1 MRFKAVLLV
10 LLGLMFVANPA
21 PSVAGANIQAG
32 KSTVISPAIAPYR
45 MAQLK
50 LSLGLSKDDARQ
62 LLFQNGF
69 RKIQISR
76 ETFKNVHAEACLRGL
91 RYQVKVRRLSG
102 KVIRGDQIGRCRPA
116 RPTVDA
122 QQVAAILRSQGLDKI
137 SVSPLSRGRFVAKA
151 CDFNQRVRLDVDPYG
166 EVLQRSITGRCQR
179 GPNIAE
185 IRQQLR
191 QDGFTKIQMVNKNQG
206 RLVAEAC
213 FEGDKFRLRLA
224 ADGRIQRRTIIGAC
238 ARPIG
243 PGNITKRLRDLGYRQ
258 IKVTDNQLPV
268 YQAEACRQNSL
279 IRIRMNRFGEVISTS
294 RLGQCAPPLTRQQVV
309 AMLQQRGANRVEI
322 ISSNNRGFRASACY
336 RLERREYRIDPYGAI
351 LNRTVVGRCP
361 EAPRLNS
368 VLKDFRSRGIRNL
381 RILVEGCRNGRRLQ
395 IELNQYGDEINRQ
408 RIGRC

>member
-1 MRFKAVLLV
+1 MAFRCKAILLV
-10 LLGLMFVANPA
+10 LLGLILVAGA
-21 PSVAGANIQAG
+21 DPSVAGVKTDAG
-32 KSTVISPAIAPYR
+32 ASKIASPAIAPYR

-50 LSLGLSKDDARQ
+50 LSIGLSKDDASQ
-62 LLFQNGF
+62 LLFQNGY
-69 RKIQISR
+69 RKIRVTR

-102 KVIRGDQIGRCRPA
+102 KVIRGDQIGRCRP
-116 RPTVDA
+116 TVDA
-122 QQVAAILRSQGLDKI
+122 QQVAAILRRQGLDKI
-137 SVSPLSRGRFVAKA
+137 SVAPISRGRFIAKA
-151 CDFNQRVRLDVDPYG
+151 CDFDLRVRLDVDPFG
-166 EVLQRSITGRCQR
+166 EILQRAVTGRCQR

-185 IRQQLR
+185 IRRQLR
-191 QDGFTKIQMVNKNQG
+191 QDGFTKIRIVNKNQG

-224 ADGRIQRRTIIGAC
+224 AGGRIKRRTIIGSC

-243 PGNITKRLRDLGYRQ
+243 PRNIAKRLRDLGYRQ
-258 IKVTDNQLPV
+258 IKVIDNQLPV

-279 IRIRMNRFGEVISTS
+279 LRIRMNRFGEVISTS
-294 RLGQCAPPLTRQQVV
+294 RLGQCSPPLTRQQVV

-322 ISSNNRGFRASACY
+322 LSSNSRGFRAAACY

-351 LNRTVVGRCP
+351 LNRAVVGRCP
-361 EAPRLNS
+361 QAPRLNS

-381 RILVEGCRNGRRLQ
+381 RIYVEGCRKGRRLQ

>member
-1 MRFKAVLLV
+1 MAFRCKAILLV
-10 LLGLMFVANPA
+10 LLGLILAA
-21 PSVAGANIQAG
+21 GTDPSVAGAKSDAG
-32 KSTVISPAIAPYR
+32 SSTIAPPAVAPYR

-50 LSLGLSKDDARQ
+50 LNIGLSKDDARR

-69 RKIQISR
+69 REIQIAR

-91 RYQVKVRRLSG
+91 RYRVKVRRLSG
-102 KVIRGDQIGRCRPA
+102 KVIRGDQIGRCRP
-116 RPTVDA
+116 TVDA
-122 QQVAAILRSQGLDKI
+122 QQVAAILRRQGLDKI
-137 SVSPLSRGRFVAKA
+137 SVSPIRQGRFVAKA
-151 CDFNQRVRLDVDPYG
+151 CDFEQRVRLDIDPYG

-191 QDGFTKIQMVNKNQG
+191 QDGFTKIQIVNRNQG

-224 ADGRIQRRTIIGAC
+224 ANGRIQRRTVIGSC

-243 PGNITKRLRDLGYRQ
+243 PQNIAQRLRDLGYRQ
-258 IKVTDNQLPV
+258 IKVIDNQLPV
-268 YQAEACRQNSL
+268 YQAEACRQNSML
-279 IRIRMNRFGEVISTS
+279 RIRMNRFGEVTSTS
-294 RLGQCAPPLTRQQVV
+294 RLGRCSPPLTRQQVV
-309 AMLQQRGANRVEI
+309 TMLQKRGANRVEI
-322 ISSNNRGFRASACY
+322 LSSNNRGFRARACY
-336 RLERREYRIDPYGAI
+336 RLEKREYRIDPYGAV
-351 LNRTVVGRCP
+351 LDRTVVGRCP
-361 EAPRLNS
+361 QAPRLNS

-381 RILVEGCRNGRRLQ
+381 QIFVEGCRKGRRLQ

>member
-1 MRFKAVLLV
+1 MAVRCKALLLV
-10 LLGLMFVANPA
+10 LLGLILLVNPA
-21 PSVAGANIQAG
+21 PAVADARLNAG
-32 KSTVISPAIAPYR
+32 SSAITPPVAAPYR

-50 LSLGLSKDDARQ
+50 LSIGLSKDDASQ

-69 RKIQISR
+69 REIQVTR

-91 RYQVKVRRLSG
+91 RYRVKVRRLSG

-116 RPTVDA
+116 LDA

-137 SVSPLSRGRFVAKA
+137 SVAPINRGRFIAKA
-151 CDFNQRVRLDVDPYG
+151 CDFDLRVRLDVDPFG
-166 EVLQRSITGRCQR
+166 EILQRAVTGRCQR

-191 QDGFTKIQMVNKNQG
+191 QDGFTKIKIVNKNQG

-213 FEGDKFRLRLA
+213 FQGDKFRLRLA
-224 ADGRIQRRTIIGAC
+224 VNGRIKRRTIIGAC

-243 PGNITKRLRDLGYRQ
+243 PRNIAKRLSDLGYRQ
-258 IKVTDNQLPV
+258 IKVIDNQLPV

-279 IRIRMNRFGEVISTS
+279 IRIRMNRFGEVISTT
-294 RLGQCAPPLTRQQVV
+294 RLGQCSPPLTRQQVV
-309 AMLQQRGANRVEI
+309 AMLQQRGANRIEI
-322 ISSNNRGFRASACY
+322 ISSNNRGFRATACY
-336 RLERREYRIDPYGAI
+336 RLEKREYRIDPYGAI
-351 LNRTVVGRCP
+351 LNRTVVGRCSQP
-361 EAPRLNS
+361 PRLNS

>member
-1 MRFKAVLLV
+1 MAIRCKALLLI
-10 LLGLMFVANPA
+10 LLGLILLINPA
-21 PSVAGANIQAG
+21 PSVAGDKLNADSAA
-32 KSTVISPAIAPYR
+32 VSPPAAAPYR

-50 LSLGLSKDDARQ
+50 LSIGLSKDDASQ
-62 LLFQNGF
+62 LLFQNGYSE
-69 RKIQISR
+69 IQVTR

-91 RYQVKVRRLSG
+91 RYRVKVRRLSG
-102 KVIRGDQIGRCRPA
+102 KVIRGDQIGRCRP
-116 RPTVDA
+116 TVDA
-122 QQVAAILRSQGLDKI
+122 QQVAAILRRQGLDKI
-137 SVSPLSRGRFVAKA
+137 SVAPISQGRFIAKA
-151 CDFNQRVRLDVDPYG
+151 CDFDLRVRLDVDPFG
-166 EVLQRSITGRCQR
+166 EVLQRTVTGRCQR

-191 QDGFTKIQMVNKNQG
+191 QDGFTEIRIVNKNQR

-213 FEGDKFRLRLA
+213 FEGDKYRLRLS
-224 ADGRIQRRTIIGAC
+224 ADGRIQRRTVIGAC

-243 PGNITKRLRDLGYRQ
+243 PRNIAERLRDLGYRQ
-258 IKVTDNQLPV
+258 IKVIDNQLPV

-279 IRIRMNRFGEVISTS
+279 IRVRMNRFGEVISTT
-294 RLGQCAPPLTRQQVV
+294 RLGQCSPPLTRQQVV

-336 RLERREYRIDPYGAI
+336 RLERREYRIDPYGTI

-361 EAPRLNS
+361 QAPRLNS
-368 VLKDFRSRGIRNL
+368 VLKDFRSRGIRDL

>member
-1 MRFKAVLLV
+1 MAIRCKALL
-10 LLGLMFVANPA
+10 LIFLGLILLINPA
-21 PSVAGANIQAG
+21 PSVAGDKLNADSSA
-32 KSTVISPAIAPYR
+32 VSPSAAAPYR

-50 LSLGLSKDDARQ
+50 LSIGLSKDDASQ
-62 LLFQNGF
+62 LLFQNGYSE
-69 RKIQISR
+69 IQVTR

-91 RYQVKVRRLSG
+91 RYRVKVRRLSG
-102 KVIRGDQIGRCRPA
+102 KVIRGDQIGRCRP
-116 RPTVDA
+116 TVDA
-122 QQVAAILRSQGLDKI
+122 QQVAAILRRQGLDKI
-137 SVSPLSRGRFVAKA
+137 SVAPISQGRFIVKA
-151 CDFNQRVRLDVDPYG
+151 CDFDLRVRLDVDPFG
-166 EVLQRSITGRCQR
+166 EVLQRAVTGRCQR

-191 QDGFTKIQMVNKNQG
+191 QDGFTKIKIVNKNQG

-213 FEGDKFRLRLA
+213 FQGDKFRLRLA
-224 ADGRIQRRTIIGAC
+224 ANGRIQRRTVIGAC

-243 PGNITKRLRDLGYRQ
+243 PRNIAKRLRDLGYRQ
-258 IKVTDNQLPV
+258 IKVIDNQLPV

-279 IRIRMNRFGEVISTS
+279 IRVRMNRFGEVISTT
-294 RLGQCAPPLTRQQVV
+294 RLGQCSPPLTRQQVV

-336 RLERREYRIDPYGAI
+336 RLERREYRIDPYGTI

-361 EAPRLNS
+361 QAPRLNS